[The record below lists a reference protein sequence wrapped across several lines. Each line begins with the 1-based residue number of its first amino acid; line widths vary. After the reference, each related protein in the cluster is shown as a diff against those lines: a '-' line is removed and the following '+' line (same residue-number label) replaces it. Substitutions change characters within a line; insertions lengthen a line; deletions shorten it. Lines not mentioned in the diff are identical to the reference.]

1 MKSPFQYGKLAEGK
15 TFVNRVQEKHE
26 LKSNLYS
33 GINTMLISPRR
44 WGKSSLVRE
53 AMGEL
58 INEQSNIKICYLD
71 TFAVRSSHEFYSM
84 FTREVIKAT
93 SSSLES
99 WIRSTTEYLKSLSP
113 KISIGADP
121 LTDFSISFDVKNIE
135 ENEIEILNLP
145 QRIAA
150 NKGIKIIIC
159 IDEFQN
165 LSTLSDYDTL
175 EAKMRTVWQHQT
187 DVSYCLYGSKRH
199 MMIDIF
205 NSSSKPFYRFGQIM
219 FLNKIATG
227 EWVKYIVDRFSSTG
241 KKISEELAEKI
252 VLLVNNHSWY
262 VQQLAHF
269 VWLSTEKEVT
279 ENNINNGIKDIINN
293 NLPLYI
299 SECENLSVTQL
310 NMLVAICKGEKQ
322 LSSIKTM
329 QEYSLGTP
337 QNITKNKTIL
347 QSKDILN
354 KTVDGLEFLDPVFEK
369 WFILEFCRG

>member
-71 TFAVRSSHEFYSM
+71 TFSVRSSHEFYSM

-145 QRIAA
+145 QKIAA

-165 LSTLSDYDTL
+165 LSTLYDYDTL

-219 FLNKIATG
+219 FLNKIATN

-241 KKISEELAEKI
+241 KTISEELAEKI

-279 ENNINNGIKDIINN
+279 DKNIDNGIKDIINN

-310 NMLVAICKGEKQ
+310 NMLVAICKEEKQ